1 MCKCFY
7 LSDRHRRCLRSSPWS
22 APCPSLAAAPK
33 KKNHQEKGIKPNPG
47 TRSGIKGK
55 RRNFLASGRAATSS
69 CRNIRASRARAA
81 LPLAEAEKASGQS
94 RASPRL
100 SPAVQNSGRV
110 WFSSPPGIALRRHS
124 PSPGPPQVEGTGSGE
139 VCLGSSGSESR
150 EGRLRL
156 GRS

>member
-7 LSDRHRRCLRSSPWS
+7 LSDRHRRCLRCSPWS

-33 KKNHQEKGIKPNPG
+33 NPQEKGIKPNPG
-47 TRSGIKGK
+47 KESGIKGK
-55 RRNFLASGRAATSS
+55 RRNFLASGRAATSF

-110 WFSSPPGIALRRHS
+110 WLSSPTGIALRRD
-124 PSPGPPQVEGTGSGE
+124 PRAPGRRRAKEPDQGKFDGAPLDLNRGKGASA
-139 VCLGSSGSESR
+139 
-150 EGRLRL
+150 
-156 GRS
+156 